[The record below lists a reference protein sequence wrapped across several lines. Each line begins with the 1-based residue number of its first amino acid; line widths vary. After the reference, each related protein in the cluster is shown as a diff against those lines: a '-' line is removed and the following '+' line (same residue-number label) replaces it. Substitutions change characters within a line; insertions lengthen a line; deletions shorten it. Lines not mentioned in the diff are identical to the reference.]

1 MRSTL
6 PKVLHPLAG
15 WPMIKHVHRAA
26 LDADFSD
33 IIAITPA
40 ADRDVGEALPAS
52 TTLVEQPE
60 PLGTGHAVAQARDL
74 LAASDHVVVLNGDV
88 PLITPATLKSLVD
101 LHETQGADVSFLTAL
116 VEDAAAYGR
125 VQRDSAG
132 SVVDVVEASEV
143 EGSRNGSAEIN
154 TGQYCFRTAWLQSHL
169 DAIPKAPNG
178 EYYLTSLIGIA
189 TRESANVQAL
199 VVEDPDE
206 VRGINDRIELSEAER
221 VLRSRITRRHM
232 LAGVTF
238 VDPSTAYVDAGV
250 AIGNDSV
257 IGPNTYLRGNTV
269 VGMRCTIERDADVAD
284 SVIGDDCRI
293 VASTV
298 EASTLDDHV
307 EIGPYSHIRPGSHLC
322 SSVHVGNFAEVKN
335 SRLGPGVKMGHHSY
349 IGDADVGNETNI
361 GAGAIT
367 CNFDGQDKHRTTIGY
382 RVFIG
387 SDTMLVA
394 PVTIGDDARTG
405 AGSVVTKD
413 VPEGA
418 LAVGAPARITRNAHQ
433 RRPS

>member
-1 MRSTL
+1 
-6 PKVLHPLAG
+6 
-15 WPMIKHVHRAA
+15 MIKHVHHAA
-26 LDADFSD
+26 LEAGLSD
-33 IIAITPA
+33 IIVITPA
-40 ADRDVGEALPAS
+40 GDRDVPEALTAS

-60 PLGTGHAVAQARDL
+60 PLGTGHAVAQTRDQ

-88 PLITPATLKSLVD
+88 PLITPTTLRSLLD
-101 LHETQGADVSFLTAL
+101 LHEAQGADVSFLTAL

-132 SVVDVVEASEV
+132 SVVDVVEANDL
-143 EGSRNGSAEIN
+143 EGGRNGGAEIN
-154 TGQYCFRTAWLQSHL
+154 TGQYCFRTAWLLSHL
-169 DAIPKAPNG
+169 DAIPKALNG

-189 TRESANVQAL
+189 ARGGANVQAL
-199 VVEDPDE
+199 AVDDPDE

-221 VLRSRITRRHM
+221 ALRSRITRAHM
-232 LAGVTF
+232 LTGVTF

-269 VGMRCTIERDADVAD
+269 IGMRCTIGRDADVAD
-284 SVIGDDCRI
+284 TVIGDDCRI

-298 EASTLDDHV
+298 EGSTLDDRV
-307 EIGPYSHIRPGSHLC
+307 EIGPYSHIRPGTHLC
-322 SSVHVGNFAEVKN
+322 ASVHIGNFAEVKN

-361 GAGAIT
+361 GAGTVT
-367 CNFDGQDKHRTTIGY
+367 CNFDGDIKHRTKIGN

-418 LAVGAPARITRNAHQ
+418 LAVGAPARITRNANQ